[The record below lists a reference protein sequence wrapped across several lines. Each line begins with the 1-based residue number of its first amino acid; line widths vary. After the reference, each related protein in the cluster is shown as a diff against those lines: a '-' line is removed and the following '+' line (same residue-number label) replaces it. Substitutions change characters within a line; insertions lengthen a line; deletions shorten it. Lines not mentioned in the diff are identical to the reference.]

1 MEAKYI
7 KIAQGALEIIRII
20 YDGVYNDNRPIH
32 KTSSYLNEV
41 K

>member
-7 KIAQGALEIIRII
+7 KIAQRALEIIRII
-20 YDGVYNDNRPIH
+20 YDGGYNDKRPIH

>member
-7 KIAQGALEIIRII
+7 KVAQGDLEIIRII
-20 YDGVYNDNRPIH
+20 YDGGYNDNRPIH